1 VQRGQD
7 TPADCILWQPFA
19 YARVWELRV
28 VHRVAQEAC
37 ILSNAKIRLAAIGV
51 IGLLASVNAGAADPR
66 TGSWTLISA
75 QSSLDP
81 PDRLS
86 VVSSNGTVHVVMT
99 GETHLDFTAESGGK
113 KTSVT
118 SNPAF
123 DQVQLHRINKKQVEV
138 IEKKNGAIV
147 ATIRNALSQNGSE
160 LTLTTLRPGR
170 ADQVSVWTR
179 SGAARKSPDPFA
191 GDWVQDVTKT
201 RLRQGMNLKIE
212 DAGNDG
218 VRFTGEYS
226 YTARFDGKPYDVKN
240 SRNDTVQLAQIDSH
254 TVNATYRRD
263 QQVTQQDRWVV
274 APDGKT
280 MTLTTSG
287 TLETGQRF
295 SEKLV
300 FQRR

>member
-1 VQRGQD
+1 
-7 TPADCILWQPFA
+7 
-19 YARVWELRV
+19 VWEL
-28 VHRVAQEAC
+28 RVAQEAC
-37 ILSNAKIRLAAIGV
+37 IPGIVKIRLAALSV
-51 IGLLASVNAGAADPR
+51 IGLIATVNAAAADPR
-66 TGSWTLISA
+66 AGSWALVSA

-81 PDRLS
+81 ADKLS
-86 VVSSNGTVHVVMT
+86 VVSSHGMVHVVMT
-99 GETHLDFTAESGGK
+99 GETHLDFTADSSGK

-123 DQVQLHRINKKQVEV
+123 DQVQLHRISKKLVELV
-138 IEKKNGAIV
+138 EKKNGVAV
-147 ATIRNALSQNGSE
+147 ATIRNALSQDGKE
-160 LTLTTLRPGR
+160 LTLTTLRPGHP
-170 ADQVSVWTR
+170 DQASVWTR
-179 SGAARKSPDPFA
+179 AGVARKSPDPFA

-212 DAGNDG
+212 AADNDS
-218 VRFTGEYS
+218 VHFAGEYS
-226 YTARFDGKPYDVKN
+226 YTARFDGKQYDVKN
-240 SRNDTVQLAQIDSH
+240 SRNDTVQLTQIDSH

-287 TLETGQRF
+287 ILETGQRF
-295 SEKLV
+295 AEKLV